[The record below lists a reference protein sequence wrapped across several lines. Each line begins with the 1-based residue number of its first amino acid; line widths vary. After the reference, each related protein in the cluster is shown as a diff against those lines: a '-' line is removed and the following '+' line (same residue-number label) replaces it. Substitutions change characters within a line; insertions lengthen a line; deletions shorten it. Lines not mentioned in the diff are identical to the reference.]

1 LVYGLGRSSPAS
13 LEVIFADEMD
23 SLSEEL
29 HAYPNT
35 QTGELITISSEE
47 PQAAAAAAAA
57 VLMLVKCTRVGAI
70 RQFALRSVPHQID
83 NCYIES
89 YQTCN

>member
-29 HAYPNT
+29 HAYLNP

-47 PQAAAAAAAA
+47 RQTAEAAA
-57 VLMLVKCTRVGAI
+57 
-70 RQFALRSVPHQID
+70 D
-83 NCYIES
+83 IES